1 MALYAAQLFDDGVHT
16 STKKTRSIGNQ
27 STGKVSGSIP
37 ALAKGELGATDTTND
52 AVERH
57 FDAVWSTPLNLI
69 RELQAQDFIHRDI
82 ASAALGQIILF
93 KGHIQILDYRL
104 LQSIW
109 EPLLA
114 HQRSLL
120 PEHTHAQ
127 QKEKK
132 VLAETQKHLIKI
144 AENLPHLLQ
153 LRAFNDDCQLWGTL
167 DPASMVSTAS
177 DLSFK
182 YGPSIP
188 GEWLVLA
195 VLDAKPFDA
204 AQDLKLPT
212 GIGDIEMGMLHM
224 AIQLKTLFGRNSID
238 FGMTPLAIYR
248 RVTPNSA

>member
-1 MALYAAQLFDDGVHT
+1 LYAAQLFDDGVHT
-16 STKKTRSIGNQ
+16 ATKKTSSIGNQ
-27 STGKVSGSIP
+27 STGKVTGSIP

-52 AVERH
+52 AIERQ

-93 KGHIQILDYRL
+93 RGHIQILDYRL

-109 EPLLA
+109 EPLMA

-120 PEHTHAQ
+120 PDHTHAQ

-132 VLAETQKHLIKI
+132 TLAETHKHLTKI

-153 LRAFNDDCQLWGTL
+153 LRAFNDSHQLWGTL
-167 DPASMVSTAS
+167 DPASMVAAAS

-182 YGPSIP
+182 YGPAIP

-195 VLDAKPFDA
+195 VLDAKPFDHE
-204 AQDLKLPT
+204 QDLHFPNGL
-212 GIGDIEMGMLHM
+212 GEIEMGMLQM
-224 AIQLKTLFGRNSID
+224 AVQLKTLFGRNSID

-248 RVTPNSA
+248 QVTPNSA